1 MATTRATGYIRVSGE
16 MYLDSSRCGVEGE
29 GEDIIDHRVL
39 DTSNRRH
46 P

>member
-1 MATTRATGYIRVSGE
+1 MATARAADYIRVSSQ
-16 MYLDSSRCGVEGE
+16 MYPGSSRCWAEREGA
-29 GEDIIDHRVL
+29 DIIDHRVL